1 MKKMNLWSRTV
12 GGLGQ
17 AWAIAAKDLRTYYF
31 NPPMVMFGL
40 MMPILLFF
48 SFSVRRGVDLS
59 PQTGITHL
67 MSMIL
72 FFTAS
77 TAGPVILILE
87 RRTRTLDRLMT
98 APLSM
103 GCLLF
108 GKMLVGVVFAVG
120 VTLIPLIIG
129 LAVFHINVQNP
140 ALLVGAIILSAM
152 SFSALGVWF
161 GSFPVR
167 SLGTVMMPSTL
178 LRWPLLFVSGIFIPL
193 ARMPVWARIVSYLS
207 PLTYAHD
214 AVKHAVSGSGSQP
227 AALDMMFLPAFLVLF
242 LLLAIRLYRRVRRL
256 GY

>member
-1 MKKMNLWSRTV
+1 MKKVSIWSRTI
-12 GGLGQ
+12 GALGQ
-17 AWAIAAKDLRTYYF
+17 AWAIAVKDLRTYYF

-40 MMPILLFF
+40 IMPVLLFF
-48 SFSVRRGVDLS
+48 SFSVRRGTELS
-59 PQTGITHL
+59 PQLGIINL
-67 MSMIL
+67 SSMIL

-87 RRTRTLDRLMT
+87 RRTRTMDRLMT

-103 GCLLF
+103 SCLLF
-108 GKMLVGVVFAVG
+108 GKAMVGLVFAVS
-120 VTLIPLIIG
+120 VDLIPIIIG
-129 LAVFHINVQNP
+129 ITIFKVRIQNP
-140 ALLVGAIILSAM
+140 PLLAGAVILSAM

-167 SLGTVMMPSTL
+167 SVGNVMMPSTL

-193 ARMPVWARIVSYLS
+193 SNLPKWVRVVSYIS

-214 AVKHAVSGSGSQP
+214 AIKHAVTGSGSQSLI
-227 AALDMMFLPAFLVLF
+227 LDMMILPFFLVLF
-242 LLLAIRLYRRVRRL
+242 LLLAIRLYRRVRKL

>member
-1 MKKMNLWSRTV
+1 MKRMSFWSRTV

-31 NPPMVMFGL
+31 NPPMLMFGL
-40 MMPILLFF
+40 IMPILLFF

-67 MSMIL
+67 MSMII

-103 GCLLF
+103 ACLLL
-108 GKMLVGVVFAVG
+108 GKALVGVVFAVG
-120 VTLIPLIIG
+120 VALIPLIIG
-129 LAVFHINVQNP
+129 FAVLHLRVHNP
-140 ALLVGAIILSAM
+140 ALLAGAVILSAM

-161 GSFPVR
+161 GSFPAR
-167 SLGTVMMPSTL
+167 SVGTVMMPSTL
-178 LRWPLLFVSGIFIPL
+178 VRWPLLFVSGIFIPL
-193 ARMPVWARIVSYLS
+193 ARMPVWVRIVSYLS
-207 PLTYAHD
+207 PLTYAND
-214 AVKHAVSGSGSQP
+214 AIKHAVNGSGSQP
-227 AALDMMFLPAFLVLF
+227 ALLDMMVLPAFLVLF

>member
-1 MKKMNLWSRTV
+1 MKRANFWSRTV
-12 GGLGQ
+12 GGLSQ

-40 MMPILLFF
+40 IMPVLLFF
-48 SFSVRRGVDLS
+48 SFSVRRGVGLS

-77 TAGPVILILE
+77 TTGPVILILE

-108 GKMLVGVVFAVG
+108 GKTLVGVVFAV
-120 VTLIPLIIG
+120 VVAVIPLIIG
-129 LAVFHINVQNP
+129 LAVFHINVHNP
-140 ALLVGAIILSAM
+140 ALLVGVIILSAM

-161 GSFPVR
+161 GSFPAR
-167 SLGTVMMPSTL
+167 SVGTVMMPSTL

-193 ARMPVWARIVSYLS
+193 ERMPVWARIISHIS

-214 AVKHAVSGSGSQP
+214 AVTHAVSGSGCQP
-227 AALDMMFLPAFLVLF
+227 AVLDVMLLPAFLILF
-242 LLLAIRLYRRVRRL
+242 LFMAVRLYRRVRRL

>member
-1 MKKMNLWSRTV
+1 M
-12 GGLGQ
+12 GGLSQ

-40 MMPILLFF
+40 IMPVLLFF
-48 SFSVRRGVDLS
+48 SFSVRRGADLS
-59 PQTGITHL
+59 PQTGIMHL
-67 MSMIL
+67 TSMIL

-103 GCLLF
+103 ACLLF
-108 GKMLVGVVFAVG
+108 GKTLVGVVFAMSVA
-120 VTLIPLIIG
+120 LIPLIIG
-129 LAVFHINVQNP
+129 LAVFHLEVQNP
-140 ALLVGAIILSAM
+140 VLLGGAIILSAM

-161 GSFPVR
+161 GSFPAR
-167 SLGTVMMPSTL
+167 SVGTVMMPSTL

-214 AVKHAVSGSGSQP
+214 AIKHAVSGSGSQP
-227 AALDMMFLPAFLVLF
+227 AVLDMMALPAFLILF
-242 LLLAIRLYRRVRRL
+242 LFLAVQLYRRVRKL

>member
-1 MKKMNLWSRTV
+1 MKTAGFWNRTA

-17 AWAIAAKDLRTYYF
+17 AWAIVAKDLRTYYF
-31 NPPMVMFGL
+31 NPPMIMFGL
-40 MMPILLFF
+40 LMPVLLFF
-48 SFSVRRGVDLS
+48 SFSVRRGVDVS
-59 PQTGITHL
+59 SQTGIAHL

-103 GCLLF
+103 TCLLF
-108 GKMLVGVVFAVG
+108 GKILVGVVFAVG
-120 VTLIPLIIG
+120 IALVPIVIG
-129 LAVFHINVQNP
+129 LAVFHLKVQNP
-140 ALLVGAIILSAM
+140 ALLGGAIILSAM

-161 GSFPVR
+161 GSFPAR
-167 SLGTVMMPSTL
+167 SVGTVMMPSTL

-193 ARMPVWARIVSYLS
+193 ERLPVWGRIISRLS

-214 AVKHAVSGSGSQP
+214 AVMHSISGSGSQS
-227 AALDMMFLPAFLVLF
+227 AVLDMLILPVFLILF
-242 LLLAIRLYRRVRRL
+242 LFLSVRLYRRVRRL

>member
-1 MKKMNLWSRTV
+1 MKKMNLWSRTM

-17 AWAIAAKDLRTYYF
+17 AWAIATKDLHTYYF

-40 MMPILLFF
+40 IMPVLLFL
-48 SFSVRRGVDLS
+48 SFSVRRGVNLS

-103 GCLLF
+103 TCLLF
-108 GKMLVGVVFAVG
+108 GKTLVGVVFAVS
-120 VTLIPLIIG
+120 VALIPLVIG
-129 LAVFHINVQNP
+129 LLVFHLRIQNL
-140 ALLVGAIILSAM
+140 ALLVGAIMLSAM
-152 SFSALGVWF
+152 SFSALGIWF
-161 GSFPVR
+161 GSFPAR
-167 SLGTVMMPSTL
+167 SVGTVMMPSTL

-193 ARMPVWARIVSYLS
+193 ERLPVWARVISHVS

-214 AVKHAVSGSGSQP
+214 AVLHAVSGSGCQP
-227 AALDMMFLPAFLVLF
+227 VVLDVVLLPVFLILF
-242 LLLAIRLYRRVRRL
+242 LSMAVRLYRRVRIY

>member
-1 MKKMNLWSRTV
+1 MKKISLWNRTV
-12 GGLGQ
+12 GSLSQ

-31 NPPMVMFGL
+31 NPPMLMFGL
-40 MMPILLFF
+40 VMPVLLFF
-48 SFSVRRGVDLS
+48 SFSMRRGDLS
-59 PQTGITHL
+59 RQMGVMHL
-67 MSMIL
+67 MSMVL

-108 GKMLVGVVFAVG
+108 GKTLVGVVFAVG
-120 VTLIPLIIG
+120 VALVPLIVG
-129 LAVFHINVQNP
+129 LAVLQIEIHNP

-161 GSFPVR
+161 GSFPAR
-167 SLGTVMMPSTL
+167 SVGTVMMPSTL

-193 ARMPVWARIVSYLS
+193 ERMPTWARTISRVS

-214 AVKHAVSGSGSQP
+214 AVVHAVSGSGSQSVV
-227 AALDMMFLPAFLVLF
+227 LDMLILPVFLILF
-242 LLLAIRLYRRVRRL
+242 LFLAVRLYRRVRKL